1 MLFGAGQR
9 QYGIP
14 PVIKDLFKLGLN
26 IFTKVLVS
34 NETIGLS
41 KVTRQ
46 SLGFGFGFTTVGD
59 LLSSPIG
66 K

>member
-1 MLFGAGQR
+1 VLFGAGQR

-14 PVIKDLFKLGLN
+14 PVKKGLFKLGLY
-26 IFTKVLVS
+26 IFRNVLVS
-34 NETIGLS
+34 NETIGFS

-46 SLGFGFGFTTVGD
+46 LLGFAFGFTTVGD
-59 LLSSPIG
+59 LLSSLID